1 MNGSARRT
9 RCSGATFCPYAAND
23 ISEAAITAAI
33 CEMGLILC
41 FCANQLQIYK
51 KIAITRRFYSIF
63 RKREKDFAKELF
75 IFYENSIFA
84 KIVGVY
90 APKMICKQTIFL

>member
-1 MNGSARRT
+1 M
-9 RCSGATFCPYAAND
+9 
-23 ISEAAITAAI
+23 
-33 CEMGLILC
+33 
-41 FCANQLQIYK
+41 ANQLQIYK
-51 KIAITRRFYSIF
+51 KIAITRRFCPIF

-90 APKMICKQTIFL
+90 FPN

>member
-1 MNGSARRT
+1 MPLLLLQYVKKVSYSA
-9 RCSGATFCPYAAND
+9 S
-23 ISEAAITAAI
+23 
-33 CEMGLILC
+33 M
-41 FCANQLQIYK
+41 ANQLQIYK
-51 KIAITRRFYSIF
+51 KIAITRRFCPIF

-90 APKMICKQTIFL
+90 SPN